1 MRSGGGSTGSDEL
14 VPERVMPPHTPVI
27 SSSYRPGLSAGAQ
40 IAIQP
45 SVAAL
50 TGARMRVAMNAP
62 MALRLRSRLEPE

>member
-1 MRSGGGSTGSDEL
+1 
-14 VPERVMPPHTPVI
+14 MPPHTPVI
-27 SSSYRPGLSAGAQ
+27 SAPYPPGLSAGAQ

-50 TGARMRVAMNAP
+50 TGTRMRIATNAP